1 MSDQKKDAGSEKPV
15 VCDHNWLFGTLIGWQ
30 PCQSDLLRLSF
41 SDKQLEL
48 IDPDRTDLL
57 STNLR
62 AHDLRAR
69 AADTVIGVAR
79 AHGGGKLAVRCLLE
93 HKSKINKRELMR
105 QLLRYQTGLYERAW
119 SPVVTVV
126 INNGAPVDECVLRF
140 RDQLESTDNAFLKAY
155 DGMVLDF
162 NAVILNLRDPEFQK
176 QLLESGHR
184 SVLGWYAMGQGKGR
198 LNREFLS
205 GAFRMSEQYDQET
218 IDRLLLPVLKYL
230 QHYHGSGTIDRLK
243 DFGIDSLGESKVMI
257 ETLGGWETI
266 RRIERQEARQ
276 EARQEVREE
285 VRQEVRQEVR
295 EEVREEGRQEGREE
309 GIQEGIQEG
318 IEKVAANLLQNG
330 MDSEK
335 VVEVTNLSRRRVE
348 SLWQKMNGGS
358 KPN

>member
-1 MSDQKKDAGSEKPV
+1 MSDQQKNADSEKPV
-15 VCDHNWLFGTLIGWQ
+15 VFDHNWLFGTLIGWQ

-48 IDPDRTDLL
+48 IDPDRTALL

-62 AHDLRAR
+62 SHDLRAR

-126 INNGAPVDECVLRF
+126 INNGAPVGDGVLRF
-140 RDQLESTDNAFLKAY
+140 RDQLKSTDDAFLKAY

-176 QLLESGHR
+176 QLLKSGHR
-184 SVLGWYAMGQGKGR
+184 SELGWYAMGQVSGG
-198 LNREFLS
+198 LNRKFLTEIV
-205 GAFRMSEQYDQET
+205 RMSKKFDSET
-218 IDRLLLPVLKYL
+218 IDRLLVPVLNYL
-230 QHYHGSGTIDRLK
+230 QYYLGSITIGK
-243 DFGIDSLGESKVMI
+243 IKEFGIDSLEESKVMV
-257 ETLGGWETI
+257 ETLGGWES
-266 RRIERQEARQ
+266 
-276 EARQEVREE
+276 VRLM
-285 VRQEVRQEVR
+285 
-295 EEVREEGRQEGREE
+295 GRQEGR
-309 GIQEGIQEG
+309 QEG
-318 IEKVAANLLQNG
+318 IEKVAANLLQDG

-348 SLWQKMNGGS
+348 SLWQEINGGS
-358 KPN
+358 KP